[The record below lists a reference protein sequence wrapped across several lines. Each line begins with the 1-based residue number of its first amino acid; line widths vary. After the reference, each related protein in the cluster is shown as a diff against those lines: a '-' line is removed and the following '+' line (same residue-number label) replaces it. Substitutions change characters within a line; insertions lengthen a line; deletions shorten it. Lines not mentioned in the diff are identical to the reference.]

1 MSALPSLERLR
12 CLTLPRGQGAA
23 EARPK
28 LAFGVPAIDQTLP
41 QQGLA
46 FAALH
51 EFLGDA
57 GALAGFLTT
66 LASRSQVPVFWLA
79 REALL
84 YAPGLMQLGLDHRR
98 LTIVSTPRLADR
110 LWTAEEILRS
120 LSGSIVI
127 AEIERA
133 DLTATRRLQL
143 AAEKQGGMGL
153 LIRSDR
159 APSAALTRWQVKPAS
174 SDGNCPRWRLTL
186 ERCRAAPSGFSW
198 DVEWDHATLS
208 FHLATPLADGSLAA
222 AE

>member
-1 MSALPSLERLR
+1 VSALSSLERLR
-12 CLTLPRGQGAA
+12 RLAIPRDQGAV

-28 LAFGVPAIDQTLP
+28 LAFGVSAIDQTLP

-51 EFLGDA
+51 ELLGDTGA
-57 GALAGFLTT
+57 LTGFLAALAG
-66 LASRSQVPVFWLA
+66 RSKAPIFWLA

-84 YAPGLMQLGLDHRR
+84 YAPGLTQLGLDHRR
-98 LTIVSTPRLADR
+98 LTVISTPRLADR
-110 LWTAEEILRS
+110 LWAAEEVLRS
-120 LSGSIVI
+120 LSGCIVI

-159 APSAALTRWQVKPAS
+159 TPSAALTRWQVEPAL
-174 SDGNCPRWRLTL
+174 SDSTRPCWRLML

-198 DVEWDHATLS
+198 DVEWDYATLS
-208 FHLATPLADGSLAA
+208 FHLAAPLADGSLAA